1 VNAPAQ
7 KPVGAGTDVAV
18 FQTPIAEYSKTAAVL
33 AELATKYKGV
43 LFDVSTKEGLA
54 AAIKGRAELRGYR
67 VALENTRK
75 LIKAP
80 ALKRAQEIDSE
91 ARRITA
97 ELEALETPIDDQI
110 KADERRKL
118 AEAEAKA
125 KAEADRLAAEE
136 QARKDAEQRVL
147 AAQRAEIERQQA
159 ELAARQRAAEAEQA
173 EARRKIEEEQRQ
185 ARERIEAE
193 QRAARQERDRLEA
206 EAKAKR
212 DAEEA
217 RIKAEQA
224 AEAKRLR
231 EAEEK
236 IAAER
241 RAVEDAARKER
252 EAQEE
257 RERIARA
264 AEEARL
270 REIARKES
278 ELLDARAMLNVFAER
293 YGSIAEFAGILK
305 AIEAWRKA
313 GK

>member
-1 VNAPAQ
+1 MSAPATER
-7 KPVGAGTDVAV
+7 TDVAV
-18 FQTPIAEYSKTAAVL
+18 FLTPIAEYSKTAAAL

-80 ALKRAQEIDSE
+80 ALKRSQEIDSE

-97 ELEALETPIDDQI
+97 ELEALEIPIDDQI
-110 KADERRKL
+110 KADERRKI
-118 AEAEAKA
+118 AEAEAKV
-125 KAEADRLAAEE
+125 KAEADRLAAEDA
-136 QARKDAEQRVL
+136 ARREAEQKVL
-147 AAQRAEIERQQA
+147 AAQRAEIDRQNA
-159 ELAARQRAAEAEQA
+159 ELAERKRQQDATEA
-173 EARRKIEEEQRQ
+173 EARRKIEDEQRA
-185 ARERIEAE
+185 ARAKIEAE
-193 QRAARQERDRLEA
+193 QLAARQERDRLEA

-224 AEAKRLR
+224 AEARRLR

-236 IAAER
+236 IAADR
-241 RAVEDAARKER
+241 RAVEDSARKER

-257 RERIARA
+257 RERVARA

-270 REIARKES
+270 REIKRKES
-278 ELLDARAMLNVFAER
+278 ELLDARAMLNVFSER
-293 YGSIAEFAGILK
+293 YGAIAEFAGIVK

>member
-1 VNAPAQ
+1 MNAPATEQ
-7 KPVGAGTDVAV
+7 MDVAV
-18 FQTPIAEYSKTAAVL
+18 SLTPIAEYSKTAAAL

-110 KADERRKL
+110 KADERRKI
-118 AEAEAKA
+118 AEDEAKV
-125 KAEADRLAAEE
+125 KAEADRLAAEDA
-136 QARKDAEQRVL
+136 ARKEAEQKVL
-147 AAQRAEIERQQA
+147 AAQRAEIDRQNA
-159 ELAARQRAAEAEQA
+159 ELAERKRQQDAIEAD
-173 EARRKIEEEQRQ
+173 ARRKIEEEQRQ
-185 ARERIEAE
+185 ARAKIEAE
-193 QRAARQERDRLEA
+193 QLAARQERDRLEA

-231 EAEEK
+231 ESEEK

-257 RERIARA
+257 RERVARA
-264 AEEARL
+264 AEETRL

-293 YGSIAEFAGILK
+293 YGALAEFAGILK

-313 GK
+313 AK